1 MFSSVGGAERESGVP
16 HFESKRRV
24 EEHIEA
30 LGIHHTFL
38 RPVLFMD
45 NLSGFMTSVENGQV
59 VVRMALP
66 DGIPPPPAGTSA
78 PDRLPGRRGIH
89 HERRHHAFTAARRS
103 TPRVRR
109 LSSLRLACPSKRY
122 GVRMRDFTED
132 EDRLWRTLMRL
143 NGALPRLLDDDLR
156 GSGLTL
162 SEFAVLLVL
171 SEAES
176 GELWMSGLAA
186 TAGLSPSRT
195 TRVVADLERRGFAEK
210 VKSSVDARSA
220 VARVTQ
226 QGRDAV
232 RKAYPIQ
239 VDRARG
245 ALFDHLDPAQI
256 RAAAAMLEPFLRRVL
271 ELNRPS

>member
-1 MFSSVGGAERESGVP
+1 
-16 HFESKRRV
+16 
-24 EEHIEA
+24 
-30 LGIHHTFL
+30 
-38 RPVLFMD
+38 
-45 NLSGFMTSVENGQV
+45 
-59 VVRMALP
+59 
-66 DGIPPPPAGTSA
+66 
-78 PDRLPGRRGIH
+78 
-89 HERRHHAFTAARRS
+89 
-103 TPRVRR
+103 
-109 LSSLRLACPSKRY
+109 
-122 GVRMRDFTED
+122 MRDFTED

-256 RAAAAMLEPFLRRVL
+256 QAAAAMLEPFLRRVL